1 MTDTAT
7 LDHPL
12 DEREAPLVRR
22 LAAMPGAGWV
32 DEASHADFC
41 ARPGDQMLFF
51 TGDPVR
57 FPECLDV
64 AVVLPEL
71 QRALPGRF
79 GVGVVR
85 RGDEAGRRA
94 SFVVGPKVLSLLL
107 QLTCALVEKSA
118 TRAPGCSPWIAAPSP
133 SSSTASTS
141 SNGTAA
147 RSRICW
153 GSCGNCLCR

>member
-41 ARPGDQMLFF
+41 ARPGDQVLFF

-71 QRALPGRF
+71 QRAFPGRF

-85 RGDEAGRRA
+85 RGDEDAVARRWG
-94 SFVVGPKVLSLLL
+94 SQRWP
-107 QLTCALVEKSA
+107 ALVFVRDGQYVGTVA
-118 TRAPGCSPWIAAPSP
+118 GMLDWTDYLARVAALLETP
-133 SSSTASTS
+133 ASRPPIPLM
-141 SNGTAA
+141 GAA
-147 RSRICW
+147 SGPACH
-153 GSCGNCLCR
+153 